1 MERERDV
8 PWRPEVRQPL
18 GAWGPDEVDLRRM
31 MIFVK
36 TLTGKTITLEVEP
49 SDSIDNVK
57 AKIQDKEGIPPDQ
70 QRLIFAGKK
79 LKDGRTLS
87 DYNIQKEATLH
98 LILRL
103 RGPMQ
108 IGPMQIFV
116 KTLTGKTI
124 ALEVEPS
131 DSIDNVK
138 AKIQDKE
145 GIPPDEQ
152 RLIFAGKKLK
162 DGHTLSDYN
171 IQKEET
177 LHLVLIRRAR
187 AAPTPSG
194 AAPPPSHT
202 STPART
208 PAADPTSPL
217 AATASPPSPPGR
229 VWVWREDAPP
239 EGNELRHVVLLD
251 AICAELSFVNPPAA
265 DSSSAHSS
273 VPTARVE
280 LGAGEYQLL
289 GFYLDLRH
297 VRPGDYVRIN
307 GAIYQTPPAA
317 FGVGAP
323 APAPQGVSRKQLE
336 LALAPVPRV
345 PNCSDTAL
353 DAISAAALALV
364 AIFGDAKH
372 AVEDT
377 KAFGLEPL
385 TRGDL
390 MVTSYD
396 KKFKASSWKDLD
408 PELYREWP
416 AVGNLA
422 GVCPSGIH
430 LPMRGQPF
438 TGTFGGGSGG
448 VGGSEP
454 EATGGHGRGVLYHL
468 GSVGGTRQYKNPH
481 SRGVVVASMSSV
493 GTGLSGLPPGAS
505 SGWAP
510 GAPWSPPSPGW
521 GGRGKGWRGG
531 GKGGQGAGASLSVG
545 SPERFVENASPAL
558 PAPTFG
564 APAALPQLF
573 NQTDNKPASWMA
585 VDLGEGVTLYP
596 ERYCL
601 RTDSEGT
608 SAPRHWQLQGSCDGV
623 TWAVLRRHADETW
636 PTNGM
641 LMAPN
646 AGQGGG
652 RGRKGFRKGVG
663 RGRKGVRMGGG
674 GTVLVEASWWLD
686 TALVQ
691 GRGFRHFRVLQ
702 TGPNMANN
710 NVLACAGIELYGV
723 LETAGAPPAAP
734 NPAAATRVRLGRG
747 FIMLHQHLRSRVKVG
762 SYAI

>member
-1 MERERDV
+1 MTSTLSIASPSLRCIVNFPEVPDEPDWEASLSELVALSESDGAVPPDDDSAPPKLLLWAHYADGACARLASLSEGGMERERDV

-18 GAWGPDEVDLRRM
+18 GA
-31 MIFVK
+31 
-36 TLTGKTITLEVEP
+36 
-49 SDSIDNVK
+49 
-57 AKIQDKEGIPPDQ
+57 
-70 QRLIFAGKK
+70 
-79 LKDGRTLS
+79 
-87 DYNIQKEATLH
+87 
-98 LILRL
+98 
-103 RGPMQ
+103 
-108 IGPMQIFV
+108 
-116 KTLTGKTI
+116 
-124 ALEVEPS
+124 
-131 DSIDNVK
+131 
-138 AKIQDKE
+138 
-145 GIPPDEQ
+145 
-152 RLIFAGKKLK
+152 
-162 DGHTLSDYN
+162 
-171 IQKEET
+171 
-177 LHLVLIRRAR
+177 
-187 AAPTPSG
+187 APTPSG
-194 AAPPPSHT
+194 TAPPPSHT

-217 AATASPPSPPGR
+217 AALSSRRSLRAIAQAFRRPRGLTRGWTAWVAVTKGPSPRATASPSSPPGR

-265 DSSSAHSS
+265 DSSSAHFSVPTARSS

-280 LGAGEYQLL
+280 LGADEYQLL
-289 GFYLDLRH
+289 HFYLDLRH

-493 GTGLSGLPPGAS
+493 GTGLSGLPAGAS

-521 GGRGKGWRGG
+521 GGGGKGWRGG
-531 GKGGQGAGASLSVG
+531 GKGRQGAGASLSVG

-564 APAALPQLF
+564 APVALPQLF

-652 RGRKGFRKGVG
+652 RGRKVFRKGVG

-747 FIMLHQHLRSRVKVG
+747 FIMLLQHLRSRVKVG
-762 SYAI
+762 SYAIQLLPMIASDGP